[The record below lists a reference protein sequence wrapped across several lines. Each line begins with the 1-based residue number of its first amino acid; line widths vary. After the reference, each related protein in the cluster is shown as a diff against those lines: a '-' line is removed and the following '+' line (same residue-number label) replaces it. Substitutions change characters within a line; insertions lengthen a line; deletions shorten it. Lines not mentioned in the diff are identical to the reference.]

1 MVLPLSIIG
10 NYGLKHNV
18 TRFVNYIPK
27 MFHQKTTLNTFLSR
41 SAGTKCMLPLDF
53 LTHNLEDRN
62 VTHRVLTHNLE
73 GESLIE
79 VLYDRHHDYTWHAQ
93 SFHGK
98 PEQLV

>member
-1 MVLPLSIIG
+1 
-10 NYGLKHNV
+10 
-18 TRFVNYIPK
+18 
-27 MFHQKTTLNTFLSR
+27 
-41 SAGTKCMLPLDF
+41 MLPLDF